1 MAGPATDEDTLLF
14 TSLVD
19 KSLTLAA
26 LIAAGISSSQQIMTI
41 DLSSTEELK
50 KRDYNTSSPPQQE
63 PVIEGAIGLMSSP
76 GEPPPVEVQLE
87 ENDCISEDTDSSID
101 AEDDLMFVNVDDTL
115 FDSVADSM
123 SELAETLVMMKQIF
137 LQTNH
142 RDQEVLGDH
151 ILTLPGSLEEYYAL
165 FFNIFER
172 ELLLGFQHCL
182 KLSCIR

>member
-14 TSLVD
+14 TSLVN

-26 LIAAGISSSQQIMTI
+26 LVSTGISSSQQIIVM
-41 DLSSTEELK
+41 DLSSEEELK
-50 KRDYNTSSPPQQE
+50 KRDYNTSIPPQSEQT
-63 PVIEGAIGLMSSP
+63 IEGAVGLMSSP
-76 GEPPPVEVQLE
+76 GKPPFIEVQLE

-101 AEDDLMFVNVDDTL
+101 AENDIMFVDVDDTL

-142 RDQEVLGDH
+142 KDQKVLGDH
-151 ILTLPGSLEEYYAL
+151 VLTIPDALEEYYAL
-165 FFNIFER
+165 SFNIFER
-172 ELLLGFQHCL
+172 KLLLGF
-182 KLSCIR
+182 